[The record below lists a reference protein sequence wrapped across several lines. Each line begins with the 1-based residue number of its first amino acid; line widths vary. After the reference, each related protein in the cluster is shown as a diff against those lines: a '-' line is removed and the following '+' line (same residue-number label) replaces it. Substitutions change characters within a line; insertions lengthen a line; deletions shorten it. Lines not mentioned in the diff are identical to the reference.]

1 MITKGAKDNKAPA
14 FGEIRMAAE
23 IPIIG
28 DWYQKPN
35 GALFEVVAIDET
47 DNTVEIQYFDGTIAE
62 LEMDTWLTGGF
73 RAAEPPE
80 DFTGSLDMEAE
91 DSGLDTEVAG
101 HQEWTDPLD
110 YLDRAE

>member
-1 MITKGAKDNKAPA
+1 
-14 FGEIRMAAE
+14 MAAE

-28 DWYQKPN
+28 DWYQKPS
-35 GALFEVVAIDET
+35 GVLFEVVAIDDEDGT
-47 DNTVEIQYFDGTIAE
+47 IEIQHFDGTISEVDVEAWI
-62 LEMDTWLTGGF
+62 TSGYV
-73 RAAEPPE
+73 AAEAPE

-101 HQEWTDPLD
+101 HQEWADPLE